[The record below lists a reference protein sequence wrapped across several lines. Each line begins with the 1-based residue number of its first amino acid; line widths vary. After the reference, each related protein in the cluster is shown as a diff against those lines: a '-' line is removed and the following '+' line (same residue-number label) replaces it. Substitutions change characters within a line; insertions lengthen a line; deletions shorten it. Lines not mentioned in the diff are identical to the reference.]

1 MAGPLTGFKIIELST
16 GRAGPLAGMLFADN
30 GAQVIR
36 VVPPTPDTSLE
47 SAGYPV
53 WNRGKKEAVID
64 YRAPQ
69 GAAILERLLA
79 DADVLLETF
88 APGEMDKLGL
98 GYDALHAK
106 FPRLVY
112 TSISGYG
119 QTGSERDRPA
129 YEALVHA
136 RTGIMNNEHYKPRPG
151 PIYTGFPM
159 GGYGAAMLAVLGSVA
174 ALVVRETTGRGQHV
188 DTSLRDGAL
197 AYYAMYWN
205 KVGKGESGFAAYSM
219 KNRGPG
225 IVDIFKCSDG
235 FVHLHTGAQGA
246 FPRFM
251 AGMGMEKDYPEL
263 NNIPDPDWQR
273 MLERS
278 RDWFL
283 AHTRDEGMAMLNKAD
298 VPALPVMEPGEA
310 MHDPQSKAM
319 KFSEIVHDP
328 VLGDLEQVGI
338 SLRFSKTPGAIQGPA
353 PRRGQH
359 TDEIIKGAGSAAPAP
374 IGKGDIGKR
383 IQHPLEGIRV
393 IDFGIMFAGPYAA
406 KQLADL
412 GATVI
417 KVEAITGDPMR
428 RSQSVFNG
436 AQRNKQSIAVDLK
449 TPEGLAVAHKLMA
462 GADVVCHNMRPGT
475 AEKLGIDYE
484 NARRLRPDVIYLHSP
499 AFGSGGPRQ
508 FEPSFE
514 PLVSAMVGIEMNCG
528 GEGADK
534 PGRVPA
540 NMDSGNGL
548 LGAGGV
554 LMALLHRKRS
564 GEGQFVESPFLIS
577 GMLHT
582 SETYFLPNG
591 QLAPRRR
598 LDRNVQGYDA
608 LDRVYET
615 KQGWICIVVDS
626 DARFGSLCKV
636 LGVPQLAQD
645 TRFATRAARLA
656 NDATLIAALEACL
669 RGQDAEHWF
678 KSLDSAGVPCEIANM
693 DGPGKLFNTPAN
705 LDSGLAVTY
714 THPTFGQL
722 TEIGLG
728 VRYSETPGVTR
739 TAAPLIG
746 QHSRELLAGLG
757 YSEAQMAELKARKV
771 VTWPE
776 DQGSARAA

>member
-30 GAQVIR
+30 GAEVIR
-36 VVPPTPDTSLE
+36 IVSPEPDHSLE
-47 SAGYPV
+47 ADGYPV
-53 WNRGKKEAVID
+53 WNRGKKEAVMDI
-64 YRAPQ
+64 RTPQ
-69 GAAILERLLA
+69 GVVLLERLLA
-79 DADVLLETF
+79 GADVLLETF
-88 APGEMDKLGL
+88 APGEMAKLGF

-119 QTGSERDRPA
+119 QSGPDSDRPA
-129 YEALVHA
+129 YEALIHA
-136 RTGIMNNEHYKPRPG
+136 RTGIMDNEHYKPRPG

-159 GGYGAAMLAVLGSVA
+159 GSYGAAMFALMGSTT
-174 ALVVRETTGRGQHV
+174 ALLVRESTGRGQHV

-197 AYYAMYWN
+197 GYYSMFWN
-205 KVGKGESGFAAYSM
+205 KVEKGQSGFASYSM

-225 IVDIFKCSDG
+225 IVDIFKCSNG
-235 FVHLHTGAQGA
+235 FIHLHTGAQGA
-246 FPRFM
+246 FPRLM
-251 AGMGMEKDYPEL
+251 AGVGLVQDYPEL
-263 NNIPDPDWQR
+263 NNIPDPDWAR
-273 MLERS
+273 MLERTAA
-278 RDWFL
+278 WFL

-319 KFSEIVHDP
+319 KFSETVHDP

-353 PRRGQH
+353 PRRGEH
-359 TDEIIKGAGSAAPAP
+359 TDEIIQSAAAGKSSAP
-374 IGKGDIGKR
+374 PITGKTVK
-383 IQHPLEGIRV
+383 HPLEGIRV
-393 IDFGIMFAGPYAA
+393 VDFGIMFAGPYAA

-436 AQRNKQSIAVDLK
+436 AQRNKQSLAVDLK
-449 TPEGLAVAHKLMA
+449 TPEGLAIAHRLMA
-462 GADVVCHNMRPGT
+462 KADVVCHNMRPGT

-484 NARRLRPDVIYLHSP
+484 SARKLKADVIYLHSP
-499 AFGSGGPRQ
+499 AFGNGGPRQ

-534 PGRVPA
+534 PGRIPA

-548 LGAGGV
+548 LGAAGV
-554 LMALLHRKRS
+554 IMALLHRQRT

-598 LDRNVQGYDA
+598 LDKNVQGYDA

-615 KQGWICIVVDS
+615 KEGWICIVVDT
-626 DARFGSLCKV
+626 DARFQALCKAMDLP
-636 LGVPQLAQD
+636 LGTD
-645 TRFATRAARLA
+645 SRFATRAARRA
-656 NDATLIAALEACL
+656 NDAALIAAL
-669 RGQDAEHWF
+669 DARFREQSAKHWF
-678 KSLDSAGVPCEIANM
+678 KVLDGAGVPCEIAITN
-693 DGPGKLFNTPAN
+693 GAAKLFNSPEY
-705 LDSGLAVTY
+705 LKSGLAVQY
-714 THPTFGQL
+714 QHPTFGLL

-728 VRYSETPGVTR
+728 VRYSEAPGVTR
-739 TAAPLIG
+739 NAAPLIG
-746 QHSRELLAGLG
+746 QHSRALLAELG
-757 YSEAQMAELKARKV
+757 YTEAQMADFKARKV
-771 VTWPE
+771 VAWPE
-776 DQGSARAA
+776 AT

>member
-30 GAQVIR
+30 GAEVIR
-36 VVPPTPDTSLE
+36 IVSPDPDHSLE
-47 SAGYPV
+47 AAGYPV
-53 WNRGKKEAVID
+53 WNRGKQEAVID
-64 YRAPQ
+64 IRTSQ
-69 GAAILERLLA
+69 GAAVLEGLLA
-79 DADVLLETF
+79 DADVLLETM
-88 APGEMDKLGL
+88 APGEMAKLGF
-98 GYDALHAK
+98 GYEALHAK

-119 QTGSERDRPA
+119 QKAAERDRPA
-129 YEALVHA
+129 YESLIHA
-136 RTGIMNNEHYKPRPG
+136 RTGIMDNEHYKPRPG

-159 GGYGAAMLAVLGSVA
+159 GGYGAAMFALMGSA
-174 ALVVRETTGRGQHV
+174 TALLVRETTGRGQHV

-197 AYYAMYWN
+197 GYYSMFWN
-205 KVGKGESGFAAYSM
+205 KVGRGQSGFASYSM

-225 IVDIFKCSDG
+225 IVDIFKCSNG

-246 FPRFM
+246 FPRLM

-263 NNIPDPDWQR
+263 HNIPDPDWQR
-273 MLERS
+273 MLERTAA
-278 RDWFL
+278 WFV

-310 MHDPQSKAM
+310 MHDPQSRAM

-328 VLGDLEQVGI
+328 VLGELEQVGI
-338 SLRFSKTPGAIQGPA
+338 ALRFSKTPGAIQGPA
-353 PRRGQH
+353 PRHGEH
-359 TDEIIKGAGSAAPAP
+359 TDAIIKRAAAASRSTATTKAG
-374 IGKGDIGKR
+374 KTV
-383 IQHPLEGIRV
+383 QHPLEGIRV
-393 IDFGIMFAGPYAA
+393 VDFGIMFAGPYAA

-436 AQRNKQSIAVDLK
+436 AQRNKRSLAVDLK
-449 TPEGLAVAHKLMA
+449 TPEGLAIAHQLMA
-462 GADVVCHNMRPGT
+462 KADVVCHNMRPGT
-475 AEKLGIDYE
+475 AEKLGIDYGTARKL
-484 NARRLRPDVIYLHSP
+484 NADVIYLHSP
-499 AFGSGGPRQ
+499 AFGNGGPRQ

-534 PGRVPA
+534 PGRIPA

-548 LGAGGV
+548 LGAAGV
-554 LMALLHRKRS
+554 IMALLHRQRT

-598 LDRNVQGYDA
+598 LDKNVQGYDA

-615 KQGWICIVVDS
+615 KAGWICIVVDT
-626 DARFGSLCKV
+626 DARFQA
-636 LGVPQLAQD
+636 LGKALGAAQLATD
-645 TRFATRAARLA
+645 TRFATRQARHD
-656 NDATLIAALEACL
+656 NDAALIAALDARFRE
-669 RGQDAEHWF
+669 QHAEHWF
-678 KSLDSAGVPCEIANM
+678 KVLDAAGVPCEIPITNGA
-693 DGPGKLFNTPAN
+693 GKLFNSPEN
-705 LDSGLAVTY
+705 LASGLAVSY
-714 THPTFGQL
+714 THPTFGEL

-746 QHSRELLAGLG
+746 QHSRELLAELGLD
-757 YSEAQMAELKARKV
+757 EAKMADLKARKV
-771 VTWPE
+771 VTWP
-776 DQGSARAA
+776 DAA